1 MKRRIFCESLGM
13 GNGIGINT
21 FIRLLKWESKL
32 LLRDL
37 KERGYKRVGE
47 IRVGAD
53 SIGELSCVKLL
64 IVGEKDRGEP

>member
-1 MKRRIFCESLGM
+1 MKRGIFCESLGM

-37 KERGYKRVGE
+37 KEREYKRVGE
-47 IRVGAD
+47 IRVDAD
-53 SIGELSCVKLL
+53 SIGELSFVKLL
-64 IVGEKDRGEP
+64 IVSQKNRGKP